1 MQADSFKE
9 FPKIELHLHLDCSLS
24 FDVVKQIDS
33 NITLKDYKK
42 LFQASPNCTS
52 LKDYISCADRAI
64 ELMQPKEN
72 LELIV
77 EDLFKQLKND
87 NVIYAEIRFA
97 PLLHCDKNLTESEVV
112 KIVSDSSL
120 LCSKKYKIDY
130 GLILCTLRHY
140 TKDQSIRTAKL
151 VNDLAKKIRKK
162 VSIGFRLNPN
172 VDAKTH
178 KNISTGKAE
187 NKFGLSIK
195 NFKVFL
201 KTVKTF
207 KYVKLDAL
215 SVHIGSQILND
226 APFKKTLNVMSKLIK
241 ELKLNLKYVDLGG
254 GFGINYTDKVKPIN
268 LSKYSKLVHNFSK
281 KLNCRIIFEPGRSII
296 GNTGLLISKIQ
307 FIKKGTN
314 KNFIILDAGMNDFM
328 RPALYEAFHKIIP
341 ISKKSSR
348 MKGKIEFVG
357 PICESTCKFGVY
369 KNYPKIDENDF
380 VAITNVGAY
389 GSSLSSNYNTRP
401 LVAEILINKNKLRY
415 IRKRQNLLKLINS

>member
-1 MQADSFKE
+1 MQNLRYVGNNLFVEKLSIKNILKKNKTPFYIYSESQIAFNFLKFANTFKKTDPLIC
-9 FPKIELHLHLDCSLS
+9 FAAKSNSNLNILRVLGKLGAGA
-24 FDVVKQIDS
+24 DVVS
-33 NITLKDYKK
+33 GGELLKALKAGIRPNKIVFSGVGKTEEELKIAINKK
-42 LFQASPNCTS
+42 ILLINC
-52 LKDYISCADRAI
+52 
-64 ELMQPKEN
+64 
-72 LELIV
+72 
-77 EDLFKQLKND
+77 
-87 NVIYAEIRFA
+87 
-97 PLLHCDKNLTESEVV
+97 ESE
-112 KIVSDSSL
+112 SE
-120 LCSKKYKIDY
+120 
-130 GLILCTLRHY
+130 
-140 TKDQSIRTAKL
+140 AKL
-151 VNDLAKKIRKK
+151 VNNLAKKLRKK

-201 KTVKTF
+201 RIVKTF
-207 KYVKLDAL
+207 KNVKLEAL

-226 APFKKTLNVMSKLIK
+226 TPFRKTLHVMSKLIK

-254 GFGINYTDKVKPIN
+254 GFGINYTDKEKPIN

-281 KLNCRIIFEPGRSII
+281 KLNCKIIFEPGRSII

-307 FIKKGTN
+307 FIKKGAN

-357 PICESTCKFGVY
+357 PICETTCKFGVY
-369 KNYPKIDENDF
+369 KNYPKINENEF

-415 IRKRQNLLKLINS
+415 IRKKQNLLKLINS

>member
-1 MQADSFKE
+1 MQNLRYVGNNLFVEKLSIKNILKKNKTPFYIYSESQIAFNFLKFANTFKKTDPLIC
-9 FPKIELHLHLDCSLS
+9 FAAKSNSNLNILRVLGKLGAGA
-24 FDVVKQIDS
+24 DVVS
-33 NITLKDYKK
+33 GGELLKALKAGIRPNKIVFSGVGKTEEELKIAINKK
-42 LFQASPNCTS
+42 ILLINC
-52 LKDYISCADRAI
+52 
-64 ELMQPKEN
+64 
-72 LELIV
+72 
-77 EDLFKQLKND
+77 
-87 NVIYAEIRFA
+87 
-97 PLLHCDKNLTESEVV
+97 ESE
-112 KIVSDSSL
+112 SE
-120 LCSKKYKIDY
+120 
-130 GLILCTLRHY
+130 
-140 TKDQSIRTAKL
+140 AKL
-151 VNDLAKKIRKK
+151 VNNLAKKLRKK

-187 NKFGLSIK
+187 NKFGLSIE

-207 KYVKLDAL
+207 KNVKLEAL

-226 APFKKTLNVMSKLIK
+226 TPFRKTLNVMSKLIK

-254 GFGINYTDKVKPIN
+254 GFGINYTDKEKPIN
-268 LSKYSKLVHNFSK
+268 LNKYSKLVHNFSK
-281 KLNCRIIFEPGRSII
+281 KLNCKIIFEPGRSII

-307 FIKKGTN
+307 FIKKGAN

-357 PICESTCKFGVY
+357 PICETTCKFGVY
-369 KNYPKIDENDF
+369 KNYPKINENEF

-415 IRKRQNLLKLINS
+415 IRKKQNLLKLINS

>member
-1 MQADSFKE
+1 MQNLRYVGNNLFVEKLSIKNILKKNKTPFYIYSESQIAFNFLKFANTFKKTDPLIC
-9 FPKIELHLHLDCSLS
+9 FAAKSNSNLNILRVLGKLGAGA
-24 FDVVKQIDS
+24 DVVS
-33 NITLKDYKK
+33 GGELLKALKAGIRPNKIVFSGVGKTEEELKIAINKK
-42 LFQASPNCTS
+42 ILLINC
-52 LKDYISCADRAI
+52 
-64 ELMQPKEN
+64 
-72 LELIV
+72 
-77 EDLFKQLKND
+77 
-87 NVIYAEIRFA
+87 
-97 PLLHCDKNLTESEVV
+97 ESE
-112 KIVSDSSL
+112 SE
-120 LCSKKYKIDY
+120 
-130 GLILCTLRHY
+130 
-140 TKDQSIRTAKL
+140 AKL
-151 VNDLAKKIRKK
+151 VNNLSKKLRKK

-195 NFKVFL
+195 NFKIFL

-207 KYVKLDAL
+207 KNVKLEAL

-226 APFKKTLNVMSKLIK
+226 KPFRKTLNVMSKLIK

-254 GFGINYTDKVKPIN
+254 GFGINYSDKEKPIN

-281 KLNCRIIFEPGRSII
+281 KLNCKIIFEPGRSII

-307 FIKKGTN
+307 FIKKGAN

-341 ISKKSSR
+341 ISRKSSR

-357 PICESTCKFGVY
+357 PICETTCKFGVY
-369 KNYPKIDENDF
+369 KNYPKINENEF

-401 LVAEILINKNKLRY
+401 LVAEILINKNKLKY
-415 IRKRQNLLKLINS
+415 IRKKQNLLKLINS

>member
-1 MQADSFKE
+1 MQNLRYVGKNLFVEK
-9 FPKIELHLHLDCSLS
+9 LS
-24 FDVVKQIDS
+24 IKNILKKNKTPFYIYSENQITYNFLKFANTFRKTNPLICFAAKSNSNSNILRILGRLGAGADVVS
-33 NITLKDYKK
+33 GGELLKALKAGIK
-42 LFQASPNCTS
+42 PNKIVFSGVGKTEEE
-52 LKDYISCADRAI
+52 LKIAI
-64 ELMQPKEN
+64 NKRIL
-72 LELIV
+72 LI
-77 EDLFKQLKND
+77 N
-87 NVIYAEIRFA
+87 
-97 PLLHCDKNLTESEVV
+97 CESE
-112 KIVSDSSL
+112 SE
-120 LCSKKYKIDY
+120 
-130 GLILCTLRHY
+130 
-140 TKDQSIRTAKL
+140 AKL
-151 VNDLAKKIRKK
+151 VNNLAKKLKKK

-195 NFKVFL
+195 NFKIFL
-201 KTVKTF
+201 KTINSF
-207 KYVKLDAL
+207 KNIKLDAL

-226 APFKKTLNVMSKLIK
+226 APFRKTLNVMSKLIK

-254 GFGINYTDKVKPIN
+254 GFGINYTDKEKPIN
-268 LSKYSKLVHNFSK
+268 LNKYSKLVHNFAK
-281 KLNCRIIFEPGRSII
+281 KLKCRIIFEPGRSII

-348 MKGKIEFVG
+348 MKDKIEFVG

-369 KNYPKIDENDF
+369 KNYPKVNENDF

-401 LVAEILINKNKLRY
+401 LIAEIIINKNKLRY
-415 IRKRQNLLKLINS
+415 IRKKQNLLKLINS

>member
-1 MQADSFKE
+1 MQNLRYVGKNLFIEKLSIKNILKKNKTPFYIYSENQIAFNFLNFANTFKKTNPLIC
-9 FPKIELHLHLDCSLS
+9 FAAKSNSNLNILRILGKLGAGA
-24 FDVVKQIDS
+24 DVVS
-33 NITLKDYKK
+33 GGELLKALKAGLRPNKIVFSGVGKTEEELKIAINKK
-42 LFQASPNCTS
+42 ILLINC
-52 LKDYISCADRAI
+52 
-64 ELMQPKEN
+64 
-72 LELIV
+72 
-77 EDLFKQLKND
+77 
-87 NVIYAEIRFA
+87 
-97 PLLHCDKNLTESEVV
+97 ESE
-112 KIVSDSSL
+112 SE
-120 LCSKKYKIDY
+120 
-130 GLILCTLRHY
+130 
-140 TKDQSIRTAKL
+140 AKL
-151 VNDLAKKIRKK
+151 VNNLAKKLRKK

-195 NFKVFL
+195 NFRVFL

-207 KYVKLDAL
+207 KNVKLEAL

-226 APFKKTLNVMSKLIK
+226 TPFRKTLNVMSKLIK

-254 GFGINYTDKVKPIN
+254 GFGINYTDKEKPIN

-341 ISKKSSR
+341 ISKKSSKMR
-348 MKGKIEFVG
+348 GKIEFVG

-369 KNYPKIDENDF
+369 KNYPKINENEF

-401 LVAEILINKNKLRY
+401 LIAEILINKNKLRY
-415 IRKRQNLLKLINS
+415 IRKKQNLLKLINS

>member
-1 MQADSFKE
+1 MQNLRYVGKNLFVEKLSIKNILKKNKTPFYIYSESQIAFNFLKFANTFKITDPLIC
-9 FPKIELHLHLDCSLS
+9 FAAKSNSNLNILRVLGKLGAGA
-24 FDVVKQIDS
+24 DVVS
-33 NITLKDYKK
+33 GGELLKALKAGIRPNKIVFSGVGKTEEELKIAINKK
-42 LFQASPNCTS
+42 ILLINC
-52 LKDYISCADRAI
+52 
-64 ELMQPKEN
+64 
-72 LELIV
+72 
-77 EDLFKQLKND
+77 
-87 NVIYAEIRFA
+87 
-97 PLLHCDKNLTESEVV
+97 ESE
-112 KIVSDSSL
+112 SE
-120 LCSKKYKIDY
+120 
-130 GLILCTLRHY
+130 
-140 TKDQSIRTAKL
+140 AKL
-151 VNDLAKKIRKK
+151 VNNLSKKLRKK

-201 KTVKTF
+201 KTIKTF
-207 KYVKLDAL
+207 KNVKLEAL

-226 APFKKTLNVMSKLIK
+226 TPFRKTLNVMSKLIK

-254 GFGINYTDKVKPIN
+254 GFGINYTDKEKPIN

-281 KLNCRIIFEPGRSII
+281 KLNCKIIFEPGRSII

-307 FIKKGTN
+307 FIKKGAN

-357 PICESTCKFGVY
+357 PICETTCKFGVY
-369 KNYPKIDENDF
+369 KNYPKINENEF

-415 IRKRQNLLKLINS
+415 IRKKQNLLKLINS

>member
-1 MQADSFKE
+1 MQNLRYVGNNLFVEKLSIKNILKKNKTPFYIYSESQIAFNFLKFANTFKKTDPLIC
-9 FPKIELHLHLDCSLS
+9 FAAKSNSNLNILRVLGKLGAGA
-24 FDVVKQIDS
+24 DVVS
-33 NITLKDYKK
+33 GGELLKALKAGIRPNKIVFSGVGKTEEELKIAINKK
-42 LFQASPNCTS
+42 ILLINC
-52 LKDYISCADRAI
+52 
-64 ELMQPKEN
+64 
-72 LELIV
+72 
-77 EDLFKQLKND
+77 
-87 NVIYAEIRFA
+87 
-97 PLLHCDKNLTESEVV
+97 ESE
-112 KIVSDSSL
+112 SE
-120 LCSKKYKIDY
+120 
-130 GLILCTLRHY
+130 
-140 TKDQSIRTAKL
+140 AKL
-151 VNDLAKKIRKK
+151 VNNLAKKLRKK

-195 NFKVFL
+195 NFKIFL
-201 KTVKTF
+201 KTIKTF
-207 KYVKLDAL
+207 KNVKLEAL

-226 APFKKTLNVMSKLIK
+226 TPFRKTLNVMSKLIK

-254 GFGINYTDKVKPIN
+254 GFGINYTDKEKPIN

-281 KLNCRIIFEPGRSII
+281 KLNCKIIFEPGRSII

-307 FIKKGTN
+307 FIKKGAN

-357 PICESTCKFGVY
+357 PICETTCKFGVY
-369 KNYPKIDENDF
+369 KNYPKINENEF

-415 IRKRQNLLKLINS
+415 IRKKQNLLKLINS

>member
-1 MQADSFKE
+1 MQNLRYVGKNLFVEKLSLKNILKKIKTPFYIYSESQITYNFLKFVNTFKKANPLIC
-9 FPKIELHLHLDCSLS
+9 FAAKSNSNLNILRLLGRLGAGA
-24 FDVVKQIDS
+24 DVVS
-33 NITLKDYKK
+33 GGELLKALKAGIKPNKIVFSGVGKTEEELKVAISKK
-42 LFQASPNCTS
+42 ILLINC
-52 LKDYISCADRAI
+52 
-64 ELMQPKEN
+64 
-72 LELIV
+72 
-77 EDLFKQLKND
+77 
-87 NVIYAEIRFA
+87 
-97 PLLHCDKNLTESEVV
+97 ESE
-112 KIVSDSSL
+112 SE
-120 LCSKKYKIDY
+120 
-130 GLILCTLRHY
+130 
-140 TKDQSIRTAKL
+140 AKL
-151 VNDLAKKIRKK
+151 VNNLAKKLRKK

-195 NFKVFL
+195 NFKIFL
-201 KTVKTF
+201 KAVKSF
-207 KYVKLDAL
+207 KNIKLEAL

-226 APFKKTLNVMSKLIK
+226 APFRKTLGVMAKLIK

-254 GFGINYTDKVKPIN
+254 GFGINYTDKEKPIN
-268 LSKYSKLVHNFSK
+268 LNKYSKLVHNFSR

-296 GNTGLLISKIQ
+296 GDTGLLISKIQ
-307 FIKKGTN
+307 FIKRGTN

-369 KNYPKIDENDF
+369 KNYPKINENEF

-415 IRKRQNLLKLINS
+415 IRKKQNLLKLINS

>member
-1 MQADSFKE
+1 MQNLRYVGKNLFVEK
-9 FPKIELHLHLDCSLS
+9 LS
-24 FDVVKQIDS
+24 IKNILKKNKTPFYIYSENQITYNFLKFANTFRKTNPLICFAAKSNSNSNILGILGRLGAGADVVS
-33 NITLKDYKK
+33 GGELLKALKAGIK
-42 LFQASPNCTS
+42 PNKIVFSGVGKTEEE
-52 LKDYISCADRAI
+52 LKIAI
-64 ELMQPKEN
+64 NKRIL
-72 LELIV
+72 LI
-77 EDLFKQLKND
+77 N
-87 NVIYAEIRFA
+87 
-97 PLLHCDKNLTESEVV
+97 CESE
-112 KIVSDSSL
+112 SE
-120 LCSKKYKIDY
+120 
-130 GLILCTLRHY
+130 
-140 TKDQSIRTAKL
+140 AKL
-151 VNDLAKKIRKK
+151 INNLAKKLKKK

-195 NFKVFL
+195 NFKIFL
-201 KTVKTF
+201 KTINSF
-207 KYVKLDAL
+207 KNIKLEAL

-226 APFKKTLNVMSKLIK
+226 APFRKTLNVMSKLIK

-254 GFGINYTDKVKPIN
+254 GFGINYTDKEKPIN
-268 LSKYSKLVHNFSK
+268 LNKYSKLVHNFAK
-281 KLNCRIIFEPGRSII
+281 KLKCRIIFEPGRSII

-348 MKGKIEFVG
+348 MKDKIEFVG

-369 KNYPKIDENDF
+369 KNYPKVNENDF

-401 LVAEILINKNKLRY
+401 LIAEILINKNKLRY
-415 IRKRQNLLKLINS
+415 IRKKQNLLKLINS

>member
-1 MQADSFKE
+1 MQNLRYIGNNLFVEKLSIKNILKKNKTPFYIYSESQIAFNFLKFANTFKKTDPLIC
-9 FPKIELHLHLDCSLS
+9 FAAKSNSNLNILRVLGKLGAGA
-24 FDVVKQIDS
+24 DVVS
-33 NITLKDYKK
+33 GGELLKAIKAGIRPDKIVFSGVGKTEEELKIAINKK
-42 LFQASPNCTS
+42 ILLINC
-52 LKDYISCADRAI
+52 
-64 ELMQPKEN
+64 
-72 LELIV
+72 
-77 EDLFKQLKND
+77 
-87 NVIYAEIRFA
+87 
-97 PLLHCDKNLTESEVV
+97 ESE
-112 KIVSDSSL
+112 SE
-120 LCSKKYKIDY
+120 
-130 GLILCTLRHY
+130 
-140 TKDQSIRTAKL
+140 AKL
-151 VNDLAKKIRKK
+151 VNNLSKKLRKK

-207 KYVKLDAL
+207 KNVKLEAL

-226 APFKKTLNVMSKLIK
+226 TPFRKTLNVMSKLIK

-254 GFGINYTDKVKPIN
+254 GFGINYADKEKPIN

-281 KLNCRIIFEPGRSII
+281 KLNCKIIFEPGRSII

-307 FIKKGTN
+307 FIKKGAN

-357 PICESTCKFGVY
+357 PICETTCKFGVY
-369 KNYPKIDENDF
+369 KNYPKINENEF

-415 IRKRQNLLKLINS
+415 IRKKQNLLKLINS

>member
-1 MQADSFKE
+1 MQNLRYVGNNLFIEKLSIKNILKKNKTPFYIYSESQIAFNFLKFANTFKKTDPLIC
-9 FPKIELHLHLDCSLS
+9 FAAKSNSNLNILRVLGKLGAGA
-24 FDVVKQIDS
+24 DVVS
-33 NITLKDYKK
+33 GGELLKALKAGIRPNKIVFSGVGKTEEELKIAINKK
-42 LFQASPNCTS
+42 ILLINC
-52 LKDYISCADRAI
+52 
-64 ELMQPKEN
+64 
-72 LELIV
+72 
-77 EDLFKQLKND
+77 
-87 NVIYAEIRFA
+87 
-97 PLLHCDKNLTESEVV
+97 ESE
-112 KIVSDSSL
+112 SE
-120 LCSKKYKIDY
+120 
-130 GLILCTLRHY
+130 
-140 TKDQSIRTAKL
+140 AKL
-151 VNDLAKKIRKK
+151 VNNLSKKLRKK

-207 KYVKLDAL
+207 KNVKLEAL

-226 APFKKTLNVMSKLIK
+226 TPFRKTLNVMSKLIK

-254 GFGINYTDKVKPIN
+254 GFGINYTDKEKPIN

-281 KLNCRIIFEPGRSII
+281 KLNCKIIFEPGRSII

-307 FIKKGTN
+307 FIKKGAN

-357 PICESTCKFGVY
+357 PICETTCKFGVY
-369 KNYPKIDENDF
+369 KNYPKINENEF

-415 IRKRQNLLKLINS
+415 IRKKQNLLKLINS